1 MSDGAH
7 IRVSHAM
14 RLPGPIPP
22 NSQCRTPKRVVALF
36 VEPKVTF
43 TDSGQ
48 VATFGTATV
57 IEACRSEKT
66 GRWSKPV
73 KLVFDEPGALWDEI
87 TGYTRVHGRTWLVGH
102 GMGNQL
108 RLAQAFKYL
117 PRLGWT
123 ANPDVIISDTSVS
136 IGWHRGK
143 LSLLAVDLFSYLPHD
158 LPVIQARTKTFGE
171 ADAIFAAFMDLV
183 SLQHDH
189 DLGNFSRTGASNASN
204 HFRHRHMH
212 ERIWVHDNTQ
222 ALTAEHDSIFTGRTE
237 AYRIGTF
244 RDLDEWDLSLAYP
257 SVGLG
262 TLLPVRLAGLRPGG
276 MPTGPGQLA
285 LVHSL
290 VRTEVPT
297 LPMRDDSQCI
307 IWPTG
312 LLEGWYWQPELDL
325 AMEYGAVVTPVEQYV
340 YECAPVLETWAR
352 WVIDVVT
359 RGGGPLSAGI
369 PGITTTPGFTA
380 VQQLAVK
387 HWGRALIGKFGAQ
400 VPNWGPYARFEGVD
414 LEVSRTVMD
423 GIPKEIL
430 TIGGRS
436 LVAEGK
442 GYADHAFPALMS
454 RVISEC
460 RMRLWRLMCVA
471 GLDNVYYCDTDSLF
485 VDGPGSRRLRSLVAQ
500 GGGWGLVLKRH
511 HREVTIYGPRQLV
524 TAREGYRVSGLPKGA
539 SKTSRVDVFEA
550 DVTESFRMGAQRGH
564 AGEVVTR
571 RRGFRLQGTDTRRVH
586 LPNGFTEA
594 RSA

>member
-1 MSDGAH
+1 
-7 IRVSHAM
+7 
-14 RLPGPIPP
+14 
-22 NSQCRTPKRVVALF
+22 VVALF
-36 VEPKVTF
+36 VEPKVAR

-66 GRWSKPV
+66 GRWSEPV

-87 TGYTRVHGRTWLVGH
+87 TGYTRVHGRTWVVGH
-102 GMGNQL
+102 GMGTQL

-123 ANPDVIISDTSVS
+123 ANPDVIISDTTVS
-136 IGWHRGK
+136 IGWHREK

-171 ADAIFAAFMDLV
+171 AEAIFDAFMDLI

-204 HFRHRHMH
+204 HFRHVHMQH
-212 ERIWVHDNTQ
+212 RIFVHTDER
-222 ALTAEHDSIFTGRTE
+222 ALDAERDSIFTGRTE
-237 AYRIGTF
+237 AHRWGTF
-244 RDLDEWDLSLAYP
+244 RDLDEWDLPLAYP
-257 SVGLG
+257 RVGLD
-262 TLLPVRLAGLRPGG
+262 TRLPVRLLGLRPRGSLLV
-276 MPTGPGQLA
+276 TCLELVHA
-285 LVHSL
+285 LV
-290 VRTEVPT
+290 ECPVPV
-297 LPMRDDSQCI
+297 LPSRDHDGGI
-307 IWPTG
+307 TWPTG
-312 LLEGWYWQPELDL
+312 FIEGWYWQPELDL
-325 AMEYGAVVTPVEQYV
+325 AAEYGCLITPVEQYV
-340 YECAPVLETWAR
+340 YEAAPVLESWAR

-359 RGGGPLSAGI
+359 KGGGHHDIGTISRSQPNDVTA
-369 PGITTTPGFTA
+369 PGFTA
-380 VQQLAVK
+380 IQQMAVK

-442 GYADHAFPALMS
+442 TYADHAMPAIMS

-460 RMRLWRLMCVA
+460 RMRLWKLMQVA
-471 GLDNVYYCDTDSLF
+471 GMDHVYYVDTDSLF
-485 VDGPGSRRLRSLVAQ
+485 TDHQGSTNLKAYLAREN
-500 GGGWGLVLKRH
+500 GWGLVLKRH
-511 HREVTIYGPRQLV
+511 HREVTIYGPRQL
-524 TAREGYRVSGLPKGA
+524 ACPCHGLRVSGLPKNAQELEYSVHQTSTFNA
-539 SKTSRVDVFEA
+539 S
-550 DVTESFRMGAQRGH
+550 VTESFRTGAQRGH

-571 RRGFRLQGTDTRRVH
+571 RRGFRLRGTDTRRVH
-586 LPNGFTEA
+586 LEGGYTEA
-594 RSA
+594 MTA

>member
-1 MSDGAH
+1 
-7 IRVSHAM
+7 M
-14 RLPGPIPP
+14 RMAGPIPP

-36 VEPKVTF
+36 VEPKVTH

-57 IEACRSEKT
+57 IEACHSEKT
-66 GRWSKPV
+66 GRWSEPV
-73 KLVFDEPGALWDEI
+73 KLVFDEPEALWREI

-117 PRLGWT
+117 PRLGWV
-123 ANPDVIISDTSVS
+123 ANPDVIISDTTVS
-136 IGWHRGK
+136 IGWHREK

-158 LPVIQARTKTFGE
+158 LPVIQARTKTFSE
-171 ADAIFAAFMDLV
+171 CDAIFAAFMDLA

-204 HFRHRHMH
+204 HFRHVHMH
-212 ERIWVHDNTQ
+212 TRIFVHDDERALQ
-222 ALTAEHDSIFTGRTE
+222 AEKESIYTGRTE
-237 AYRIGTF
+237 AHRWGTF
-244 RDLDEWDLSLAYP
+244 HDLDERDLSMAYP
-257 SVGLG
+257 RVGLD
-262 TLLPVRLAGLRPGG
+262 TPLPVRLLGR
-276 MPTGPGQLA
+276 GPGKSLVLQGQIA
-285 LVHSL
+285 LVRAQ
-290 VRTEVPT
+290 VTTCVPI
-297 LPMRDDSQCI
+297 LPARDASTGI
-307 IWPTG
+307 SWPTG
-312 LLEGWYWQPELDL
+312 SFEGWYWQPELDL
-325 AMEYGAVVTPVEQYV
+325 AVEYGAVVTPMEQYV
-340 YECAPVLETWAR
+340 YEAAPVLETWAR
-352 WVIDVVT
+352 AIIASQT
-359 RGGGPLSAGI
+359 NPSL
-369 PGITTTPGFTA
+369 TP
-380 VQQLAVK
+380 VQQMAMK

-423 GIPKEIL
+423 GVPKEIL

-460 RMRLWRLMCVA
+460 RVRLWRLMCMA
-471 GLDNVYYCDTDSLF
+471 GLEHVFYVDTDSLF
-485 VDGPGSRRLRSLVAQ
+485 VDREGSRRLRGHVEQ

-524 TAREGYRVSGLPKGA
+524 TSRDGLRVSGLPKSAHSLDDGY
-539 SKTSRVDVFEA
+539 EA
-550 DVTESFRMGAQRGH
+550 DVTESFRIGAQRGH

-586 LPNGFTEA
+586 LEGGFTEA
-594 RSA
+594 RTA

>member
-1 MSDGAH
+1 
-7 IRVSHAM
+7 M

-43 TDSGQ
+43 TGSGQ
-48 VATFGTATV
+48 VATFGSATI

-66 GRWSKPV
+66 GRWSEPV
-73 KLVFDEPGALWDEI
+73 KLVLDEPGALWDEI

-108 RLAQAFKYL
+108 RLTQAFKYL

-143 LSLLAVDLFSYLPHD
+143 LSLLTVDLFSYLPHD

-171 ADAIFAAFMDLV
+171 AEAIFAAFMDLA

-204 HFRHRHMH
+204 HFRHVHMH
-212 ERIWVHDNTQ
+212 TRIFVHDDER
-222 ALTAEHDSIFTGRTE
+222 ALDAERDSIFTGRTE
-237 AYRIGTF
+237 AHRWGTF
-244 RDLDEWDLSLAYP
+244 GDLDEWDLPLAYAR
-257 SVGLG
+257 VGLDAPM
-262 TLLPVRLAGLRPGG
+262 PVRLLGLCPRGS
-276 MPTGPGQLA
+276 PTTDDRRLGLVHA
-285 LVHSL
+285 LVKCDMP
-290 VRTEVPT
+290 V
-297 LPMRDDSQCI
+297 LPQRDDAGGISWAI
-307 IWPTG
+307 GTF
-312 LLEGWYWQPELDL
+312 EGWYWQPELDL
-325 AMEYGAVVTPVEQYV
+325 AIEYGTVIEPVEQYV
-340 YECAPVLETWAR
+340 YEAAPVLESWAR
-352 WVIDVVT
+352 AIIASQTD
-359 RGGGPLSAGI
+359 PAL
-369 PGITTTPGFTA
+369 TPI
-380 VQQLAVK
+380 QQMAMK

-423 GIPKEIL
+423 GVPKEIL

-442 GYADHAFPALMS
+442 GYTDHAFPAIMS

-460 RMRLWRLMCVA
+460 RMRLWRLMQVA
-471 GLDNVYYCDTDSLF
+471 GMDHVYYVDTDSLF
-485 VDGPGSRRLRSLVAQ
+485 TDHQGSTNLKAYLAREN
-500 GGGWGLVLKRH
+500 GWGLVLKRR

-524 TAREGYRVSGLPKGA
+524 TDREGPRVSGLPKTA
-539 SKTSRVDVFEA
+539 SSQGEVWTA
-550 DVTESFRMGAQRGH
+550 DVTESFRTGAQRGH

-586 LPNGFTEA
+586 LEGGFTEA
-594 RSA
+594 RTA